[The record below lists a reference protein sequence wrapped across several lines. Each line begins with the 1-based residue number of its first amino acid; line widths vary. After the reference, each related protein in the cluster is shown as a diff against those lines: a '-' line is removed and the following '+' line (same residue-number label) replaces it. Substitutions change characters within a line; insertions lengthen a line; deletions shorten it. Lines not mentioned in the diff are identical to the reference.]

1 MSLEDIR
8 VVEELYLLNRKLCVA
23 IRKLYT
29 VNRKMVWNN
38 RKSSIT
44 NRNIY
49 FDNRKFTNK
58 NPFSKKRKGDRSIT
72 TNLAL
77 QP

>member
-8 VVEELYLLNRKLCVA
+8 VVEELYLLNRK
-23 IRKLYT
+23 
-29 VNRKMVWNN
+29 MVWDN
-38 RKSSIT
+38 RKSLIT
-44 NRNIY
+44 NHNIH
-49 FDNRKFTNK
+49 FNNDKLTNK